1 VTQASL
7 VINKKNN
14 IDLILQPVKDTS
26 QILEVTIHE
35 LIASSEFEDLYVDNA
50 NIKNALAELNSVLK
64 PLQENQSGREI
75 TYQILE
81 RRDATLTI
89 SIAKDEMSATAEITT
104 ALGGK
109 HLSAKTILNAAQ
121 QFGVTKGFTKE
132 QLIGLAHKAAKEPAG
147 TIIKGEVAQ
156 GKGAVNGKNSKIKLL
171 VQSAQERI
179 LRPKER
185 EDGSVDMRD
194 LGDIICV
201 KVGDSL
207 AKKIPFT
214 EGKKGFTVTGVSLV
228 PVAGEDVNIQVGEG
242 TAISKKNDRVLISTL
257 VGLPRIIENGM
268 EVDGVY
274 RIKNVDVSTGHIKFE
289 GSVIIDGDICEGMR
303 VAATG
308 DISVGG
314 FVESATLD
322 AGGDITI
329 VSGII
334 GRKQDVEEILV
345 DDIKMSV
352 SIKAKGSVY
361 AKYCQYA
368 EISCHSLRIENQMM
382 HSIIDVDETLWLGS
396 EAKANGKLIAG
407 YIQAGKS
414 VHAGMVGATAGSTTI
429 INFSKKIDEM
439 KEYLEDIDARLKIDS
454 DKTTE
459 LQIAVNKLKRLP
471 KDKVNPEMLNK
482 VVSTYKFHANRMA
495 EILNEKEAFEEKIQ
509 AYMTSIYVEAT
520 DKLYHGVK
528 LIVGDF
534 HDQTRRE
541 YGPTKMSYK
550 ERKIQLDPIINT

>member
-1 VTQASL
+1 MTQASL
-7 VINKKNN
+7 VVNNKNN
-14 IDLILQPVKDTS
+14 IDLVLQPVKDAS
-26 QILEVTIHE
+26 QILEATIHE
-35 LIASSEFEDLYVDNA
+35 LIESSEFKDLYIDNG
-50 NIKNALAELNSVLK
+50 NIKNAIAELNSALK
-64 PLQENQSGREI
+64 PLQANKSGKEI

-81 RRDATLTI
+81 RRDATITI
-89 SIAKDEMSATAEITT
+89 SIEKDEMSASAEIST

-109 HLSAKTILNAAQ
+109 HLSAKAILNSAQ
-121 QFGVTKGFTKE
+121 QSGVTKGFTKE
-132 QLIGLAHKAAKEPAG
+132 QLLGLAHKAAKEPPG
-147 TIIKGEVAQ
+147 SIVKGEIAK
-156 GKGAVNGKNSKIKLL
+156 GKEPVNGDNSQIKLL
-171 VQSAQERI
+171 VQSAQDRI

-201 KVGDSL
+201 KVGEPL
-207 AKKIPFT
+207 AKKIPLS
-214 EGKKGFTVTGVSLV
+214 EGEKGFTVTGTPIE
-228 PVAGEDVNIQVGEG
+228 PVAGEDVNMQVGEG
-242 TAISKKNDRVLISTL
+242 TAISKKNNQVLISTL
-257 VGLPRIIENGM
+257 IGLPRIIENGM

-329 VSGII
+329 GTGII
-334 GRKQDVEEILV
+334 GRKQDVEDILV
-345 DDIKMSV
+345 DEIQMSV
-352 SIKAKGSVY
+352 SINAKGKVY

-382 HSIIDVDETLWLGS
+382 HSIIDVEETLWLGS
-396 EAKANGKLIAG
+396 EDKANGKLIAG

-414 VHAGMVGATAGSTTI
+414 VHAGIVGATAGSTTI
-429 INFSKKIDEM
+429 ISFSKKVEDM
-439 KEYLEDIDARLKIDS
+439 KEHLEDIEAKLKIDTE
-454 DKTTE
+454 KAAE
-459 LQIAVNKLKRLP
+459 LQIAVNKLNKLP
-471 KDKVNPEMLNK
+471 KDKVNPDMLNK

-495 EILNEKEAFEEKIQ
+495 EFLNEKESFEERLQ
-509 AYMTSIYVEAT
+509 SYMTSVFVEAT
-520 DKLYHGVK
+520 EKLYHGVQ

-534 HDQTRRE
+534 HDKTRRE

-550 ERKIQLDPIINT
+550 ERKIHLDSIVNT